1 MATTDVTPSKVFVPG
16 GMPVI
21 TYVSRDEG
29 AFEKNLQSA
38 SDNLCKLVTLTG
50 STKSGKTVLANRIFP
65 RGVQSIWVDGGL
77 IDSEETFWRTIH
89 SEIDPEEEIGYSS
102 TKTNSSEVG
111 GEVQAEGSVPFFAKT
126 KAKGS
131 IGRSDGTEATR
142 ETRPVA
148 GIKARTIKALREVG
162 FPLIVD
168 DFHYITREIQGS
180 IVRALKPLIFDGHPV
195 IFIAIPHRRYDVVRV
210 EREMTGRILP
220 ISVPS
225 WSIIELK
232 QIAEVGFNRLKMNL
246 SPQIINEM
254 AENAYGS
261 PHLMQEFCR
270 EVAKDRLD
278 GNVLK
283 SENPS
288 DFRSDF
294 LFKQIADAT
303 GKIIFDKL
311 AKGPRQ
317 RSDRMQRP
325 LVGGGNADIYR
336 VVLLALCKL
345 SPGLEVIDYESLR
358 QSIRQV
364 LEDSVPQA
372 HEVTRVLEKMAEIAS
387 KDENSVSVLDWDK
400 DEQRLHITDPFF
412 AFFLKW
418 SEEYIRAGTQ
428 NG

>member
-1 MATTDVTPSKVFVPG
+1 MASRDDITPSKVFVPG

-29 AFEKNLQSA
+29 AFEKSLQSA
-38 SDNLCKLVTLTG
+38 NDNLCKLVTLTG

-65 RGVQSIWVDGGL
+65 RSVQSIWIDGGL
-77 IDSEETFWRTIH
+77 IDTEETFWRIIH
-89 SEIDPEEEIGYSS
+89 NEIDPEEEISFTS
-102 TKTNSSEVG
+102 TTMKSSETG
-111 GEVQAEGSVPFFAKT
+111 GELEGEVGVPFFTKT

-131 IGRSDGTEATR
+131 IGRSDGSESTR

-148 GIKARTIKALREVG
+148 GIKARTLKALRETG
-162 FPLIVD
+162 YPLVVD
-168 DFHYITREIQGS
+168 DFHYISREIQGS
-180 IVRALKPLIFDGHPV
+180 IVRALKPIIFDGHPV

-220 ISVPS
+220 LSVRP
-225 WSIIELK
+225 WSLQELK
-232 QIAEVGFNRLKMNL
+232 QIAEVGFDRLSMAV
-246 SPQIINEM
+246 PQSIIDII

-270 EVAKDRLD
+270 EIAKDRLD
-278 GNVLK
+278 NNTLK
-283 SENPS
+283 SENINTFQGDS
-288 DFRSDF
+288 LFR
-294 LFKQIADAT
+294 QIADAT
-303 GKIIFDKL
+303 GKVIFDKL

-317 RSDRMQRP
+317 RSDRKQRP
-325 LVGGGNADIYR
+325 LVDGGNADIYR

-345 SPGLEVIDYESLR
+345 RPGLEVIDYESLR

-364 LEDSVPQA
+364 LEDSIPQA

-387 KDENSVSVLDWDK
+387 KDENSVSVIDWDK
-400 DEQRLHITDPFF
+400 DDQRLHITDPFF

-418 SEEYIRAGTQ
+418 SEDYIRLET
-428 NG
+428 